1 MVGSLKNNREFEDIF
16 KEHYPGLVV
25 YANKYVGVK
34 QVAEDIVQ
42 DFFYELWNKRESLII
57 QSNIKSFLFQSIRNQ
72 CLNYISR
79 EKKDHKEL
87 DSNAFEEQELSFQIE
102 HIERNKM
109 IYDILEKLPEQRK
122 NIFKLCCIEG
132 LKYKEVAE
140 DLGISVNTVKTQMGR
155 ALSELRKSID
165 KVIIYFL
172 GIFKK

>member
-1 MVGSLKNNREFEDIF
+1 MVGFLKNNKEFEEIF
-16 KEHYPGLVV
+16 KEHYSGLVV

-42 DFFYELWNKRESLII
+42 DFFYDLWNKRESIII
-57 QSNIKSFLFQSIRNQ
+57 QSNIKSFLFQSVKNN
-72 CLNYISR
+72 CLNYLSR
-79 EKKDHKEL
+79 EKKDYKEL
-87 DSNAFEEQELSFQIE
+87 DCNAFEEQELSFQIDY
-102 HIERNKM
+102 IERNKM
-109 IYDILEKLPEQRK
+109 IYDLLEQLPEQRK

-132 LKYKEVAE
+132 LKYREVAE

-165 KVIIYFL
+165 KVIVYFF